1 MLKGRYF
8 SASLSAT
15 KGVRHWLEPV
25 SAAAAAPPCP
35 MLKEGAP
42 KEDPAS

>member
-25 SAAAAAPPCP
+25 SAAAPSCP